1 MSKRVSNKRG
11 KGGARTRV
19 RFGWRKRRH
28 IQFNDLLKSGTPPL
42 VAWRMVYG

>member
-11 KGGARTRV
+11 KWGARTRV
-19 RFGWRKRRH
+19 RYGWRKRQV
-28 IQFNDLLKSGTPPL
+28 IQFKDLIKSGTPPM